1 MTFSKIKRTIIWL
14 SLILLNK
21 IDDNLKKQNH
31 NQESKENENNISPVK
46 IKRSFSNENEEKEE
60 EDEDEDECDMEQ
72 LRIANIKRQQEDDPF
87 SDIIKLK

>member
-21 IDDNLKKQNH
+21 IDGNLKKQNH
-31 NQESKENENNISPVK
+31 NQESKENENTISPVK
-46 IKRSFSNENEEKEE
+46 IKRSFSNENEEEE
-60 EDEDEDECDMEQ
+60 EEDEDECDMEQ
-72 LRIANIKRQQEDDPF
+72 IRIANIKRQQEDDPF